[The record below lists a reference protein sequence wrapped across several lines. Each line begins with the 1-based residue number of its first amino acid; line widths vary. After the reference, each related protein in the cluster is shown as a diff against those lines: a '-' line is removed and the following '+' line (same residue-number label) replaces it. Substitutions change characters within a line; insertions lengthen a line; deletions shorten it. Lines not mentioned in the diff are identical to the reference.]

1 MDKRQVVANQ
11 IDSGVV
17 GSLDA
22 NQKPRIGWLMQGA
35 QNLGKL
41 ARSEFGRSTRT

>member
-1 MDKRQVVANQ
+1 LDKRQILANQ
-11 IDSGVV
+11 IDSGIV

-22 NQKPRIGWLMQGA
+22 NQQPRIGWLMQGA

-41 ARSEFGRSTRT
+41 ARSEFRRSTSA